1 MVEACVEEVQNI
13 FGFDLDF
20 LPDTCKIYPTFKVKN
35 YALNPVYVKAEVV
48 SGRYDFNGSSYV
60 ELGKVDGASE
70 KTFYPEM
77 TASPLTEHTYE
88 EVVIAVKIYKES
100 TYSTLLEEC
109 QFTIKVYYLD
119 KNLCTYFEENVFH
132 EGDPEGWTLENLAVS
147 DVADLDGSGYCLY
160 GSQSGETTKTYRASK
175 SLECGEEWF
184 IGFAIGFKAQSYQI
198 RFSKINIADQYITN
212 IPLLKGK
219 WGYVVVSLAPL
230 TGNNTVKIEVQIYT
244 YYSTT
249 VYAKLYIDQIRH
261 YKF

>member
-1 MVEACVEEVQNI
+1 MTEACVEEVQNV

-48 SGRYDFNGSSYV
+48 SGRYTFNGSSYV

-119 KNLCTYFEENVFH
+119 KNLCTSFEENVFH
-132 EGDPEGWTLENLAVS
+132 EGDPEGWVLESLAVS

-160 GSQSGETTKTYRASK
+160 GSQGAFTAKIYRASK
-175 SLECGEEWF
+175 SLECGEGCF
-184 IGFAIGFKAQSYQI
+184 IGLAIGRRGAGENVEYS
-198 RFSKINIADQYITN
+198 RVNIADQYIIN
-212 IPLLKGK
+212 IPLPKDK

-230 TGNNTVKIEVQIYT
+230 TGNNTVKIEARIIT
-244 YYSTT
+244 ESGAW
-249 VYAKLYIDQIRH
+249 AKVYIDQIRH